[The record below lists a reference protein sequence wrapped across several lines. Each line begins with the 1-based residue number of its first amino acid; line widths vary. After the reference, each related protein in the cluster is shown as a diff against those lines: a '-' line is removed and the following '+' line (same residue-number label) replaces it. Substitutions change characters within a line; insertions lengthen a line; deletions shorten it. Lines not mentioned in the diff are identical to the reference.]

1 MYVFVLCKILS
12 FVLIVPSGSPTDVT
26 AIANSS
32 TSIVVSWMEIEPIDQ
47 NGIITY
53 YEVTYTPLETFG
65 KQIEGSSV
73 NVSGMVFS
81 TTLMDLQEYVFY
93 NITVRACTIAGSGPN
108 SMDVSERTLEAGELH
123 CYGVVILIQLLK

>member
-1 MYVFVLCKILS
+1 M
-12 FVLIVPSGSPTDVT
+12 T

-32 TSIVVSWMEIEPIDQ
+32 TSIIVSWMGIKPIDQ
-47 NGIITY
+47 NGIITC

-65 KQIEGSSV
+65 GQIEGSSV

-93 NITVRACTIAGSGPN
+93 NITVRACTIVSSGPN
-108 SMDVSERTLEAGELH
+108 SMDISVRTLESGELH
-123 CYGVVILIQLLK
+123 CYGIVILIQLLK